1 MEDPVLSFAVKH
13 NLDGSDVRKYA
24 QSMKMKNLGGASYA
38 FKSISRSVRLQNSD
52 LSLGQFVKAFSPI
65 KKELYEKFGDV
76 DSLRDE
82 YVQHEMEARNMAE
95 AARNRAEK
103 VAEAENM
110 RLQEFRA
117 MDAEVL
123 DYEYLK
129 AAETNDT
136 PRMRDL
142 VNEAA
147 RRRGYVSAG
156 EFRMAHH
163 APSYD
168 EEGTDKNFIDIAGNK
183 DLIRESLNEQLRMN
197 RDKCRDESAA
207 AINRTLSAIDGGK
220 EPAVTIYR
228 AVPGSLK
235 EGKVRNGDWVSL
247 SESYA
252 KQHGNHA
259 LNGEYRIMKEVVP
272 AGNLYWDGN
281 DINEWGYDDRSDYR
295 YKDVKNNRKLNDP
308 VTHDDR
314 GNIIPLSKR
323 FNSRREDVRFR
334 FIGEK
339 GASSLDMA
347 EEGTARLD
355 NLSVARRMEDAGK
368 EPLSI
373 KAATGWERG
382 ADRLWRYEQ
391 PDFVLRETLLQRGT
405 EGQIVV
411 PLRDVISDDSLFRA
425 YPFLEGTVIAEE
437 KGDKTAFYQSSLNII
452 GLNTKKFATVKKDIG
467 REEIMRVENRLE
479 ELEKLPEVREYNRMF
494 ETYRPGDDEKIDR
507 FLETCRTVKEYSELE
522 DRQWE
527 LYHKRET
534 AGYMIT
540 DRETLIHEVQHA
552 IQDFEGF
559 ARGGSPDEFGN
570 TKVEIIRDLNF
581 YTSGDFMKDNVITD
595 GASIIRALGKTIPF
609 TDISLYAGYADGL
622 ERVAR
627 KYGYKNI
634 GDLAA
639 GFDGVP
645 SALEQYHRL
654 SGEVEARNAGTRAGL
669 SPEERR
675 CTLAVTTED
684 VVRKDQIILDA
695 AKERMELAGY
705 ASFLA
710 EKQNI
715 PVSVINSYK
724 DIPSDRIR
732 RLIDR
737 KADIRGWYDIPS
749 ERVCLYLPNAA
760 GKADIQQTILHE
772 GVAHYGLRK
781 LVGNENMDGFL
792 DNVYAAADEKIR
804 RNIGE
809 MALVH
814 KLNVREATEEY
825 LAKLAEEDITPCFRE
840 KIKRLLTGMLRALGF
855 NIDIRDSD
863 LCRILSKS
871 KENLQSSPFKN
882 NNSLFLKGGR
892 REIEITPERAVIRA
906 NGHTFDAT
914 GILRTLQKAKVDV
927 GGISGMQWQKMLKG
941 QGTVLDPSAPGR
953 LFSIQKQASGYGI
966 RIADITGSI
975 TKPAQQEINY

>member
-13 NLDGSDVRKYA
+13 NLDGSDIRKYA

-52 LSLGQFVKAFSPI
+52 LSLGQFVKAFFPI

-76 DSLRDE
+76 DFLRDE

-103 VAEAENM
+103 VAEAESM
-110 RLQEFRA
+110 RLQEFRD

-129 AAETNDT
+129 AAGANDT

-183 DLIRESLNEQLRMN
+183 DLVRESLNEQLRMN

-252 KQHGNHA
+252 KQHGSHA
-259 LNGEYRIMKEVVP
+259 LNGEYRIMKDVVP

-339 GASSLDMA
+339 GASGLDMA
-347 EEGTARLD
+347 EEATTRLD
-355 NLSVARRMEDAGK
+355 NLAVAREMEDSGK
-368 EPLSI
+368 DANAI
-373 KAATGWERG
+373 KLATGWERG
-382 ADRLWRYEQ
+382 ADGKWRYEVE
-391 PDFVLRETLLQRGT
+391 DFEIDLKGIARKNRLWSNLPWGKEYDMLSDKLLDGVELTEEEFFRFDELSEKADDLRKSYE
-405 EGQIVV
+405 EN
-411 PLRDVISDDSLFRA
+411 DVRYLDDYVKDAKLFEA
-425 YPFLEGTVIAEE
+425 YPEL
-437 KGDKTAFYQSSLNII
+437 KQ
-452 GLNTKKFATVKKDIG
+452 
-467 REEIMRVENRLE
+467 MRVELYDAPASNTGA
-479 ELEKLPEVREYNRMF
+479 
-494 ETYRPGDDEKIDR
+494 TYYESQNLIRVNKSVLDR
-507 FLETCRTVKEYSELE
+507 VDFRSIL
-522 DRQWE
+522 
-527 LYHKRET
+527 
-534 AGYMIT
+534 A
-540 DRETLIHEVQHA
+540 HEVQHA
-552 IQDFEGF
+552 IQSIEGF
-559 ARGGSPDEFGN
+559 ARGGNSTTYRKYLDSLKEKRDAWSVLEEFGR
-570 TKVEIIRDLNF
+570 KREE
-581 YTSGDFMKDNVITD
+581 
-595 GASIIRALGKTIPF
+595 LGKDASQI
-609 TDISLYAGYADGL
+609 DVYNALIDEYLSDGL
-622 ERVAR
+622 ELGGRFMPSRAAFDNGFNLWVR
-627 KYGYKNI
+627 GYDKEGYEDSYNEYQYLI
-634 GDLAA
+634 GKFGLGSGNDRY
-639 GFDGVP
+639 D
-645 SALEQYHRL
+645 EL
-654 SGEVEARNAGTRAGL
+654 SGEVEARNVQSRMDMT
-669 SPEERR
+669 PEERR

-705 ASFLA
+705 ASSLA

-760 GKADIQQTILHE
+760 GKADIQQTIFHE

-792 DNVYAAADEKIR
+792 DNVYAAAGEKIR

-825 LAKLAEEDITPCFRE
+825 LAKLAEDDITPCFRE
-840 KIKRLLTGMLRALGF
+840 KIKRLLTGILRALGF

-871 KENLQSSPFKN
+871 KENLQSPPFKN

-927 GGISGMQWQKMLKG
+927 GGISRMQWQKMLKG
-941 QGTVLDPSAPGR
+941 QGTALDPSAPGR
-953 LFSIQKQASGYGI
+953 LFSIRKQASGYGI